1 LSDGRRQKFTF
12 GVSGSW
18 LVSMRAQ
25 DVDTDGDIDIVL
37 TRFGSAILVLVNN
50 GRGQFA
56 PALETSYPSLSNA
69 GTGNTIS
76 KSIDRVAAANE
87 SDTPQPGTLPTAFD
101 YAPAQSLR
109 GQEDGLV
116 THYAGWMA
124 GGSSRSPP
132 QANAAL

>member
-1 LSDGRRQKFTF
+1 LSNGHQQRFTF
-12 GVSGSW
+12 GISGSW

-25 DVDTDGDIDIVL
+25 DVDSDGDIDIVL
-37 TRFGSAILVLVNN
+37 SRFGSPILVLVNN

-56 PALETSYPSLSNA
+56 PALETSYPSLSDA

-76 KSIDRVAAANE
+76 KSIDRVAAADE

-101 YAPAQSLR
+101 YTLVQSLR
-109 GQEDGLV
+109 GQGDGV
-116 THYAGWMA
+116 DTHYTGWIA

-132 QANAAL
+132 QVNAAV